1 MADVHMWPVREIR
14 RMELTTNAAERAKSL
29 LDRMRETSMRR
40 GALSKRARDVRANIA
55 KTIEAARVPRLL
67 AQRVAFQ
74 LVIKIDLDEL
84 RDERIWRAVGAE
96 LRDEFARL
104 EQQVGLAE
112 RQIVTILPKLSA
124 TQIQV
129 FLEELRRADRRI
141 ARTVL
146 DAAIDAAD
154 PISTGRRYLAEYRLV
169 ARQLRAI
176 EPNIARTLA
185 NATFT
190 AGMPLGKAME
200 HLQKFLTSI
209 AKQKHHP
216 DVARLL
222 ARAGFRA
229 D

>member
-1 MADVHMWPVREIR
+1 MSTDTDA
-14 RMELTTNAAERAKSL
+14 RAL
-29 LDRMRETSMRR
+29 LQQMRATPMRR
-40 GALSKRARDVRANIA
+40 GALSKTARQLRSSLAGA
-55 KTIEAARVPRLL
+55 LTEAGVPALL
-67 AQRVAFQ
+67 ARRIAFQ
-74 LVIKIDLDEL
+74 LVIKVDAKSL
-84 RDERIWRAVGAE
+84 REERVWPAV
-96 LRDEFARL
+96 ARL
-104 EQQVGLAE
+104 LCDEMAVLSERVGLAE
-112 RQIVTILPKLSA
+112 RQIVTVLPKLSA
-124 TQIQV
+124 FQIEQ
-129 FLEELRRADRRI
+129 FLDELTRADRKI

-154 PISTGRRYLAEYRLV
+154 PVATGRRYLAEYRLV

-190 AGMPLGKAME
+190 AGIPLGKAME

-209 AKQKHHP
+209 AKQKDHP

-229 D
+229 E

>member
-1 MADVHMWPVREIR
+1 MEFASPETRAQRLLEHVRE
-14 RMELTTNAAERAKSL
+14 TP
-29 LDRMRETSMRR
+29 MRR
-40 GALSKRARDVRANIA
+40 GALSKERRALKTRIA
-55 KTIEAARVPRLL
+55 ATLSCGGVPAVL
-67 AQRVAFQ
+67 AERMAFQ
-74 LVIKIDLDEL
+74 LAFKCGLSDV
-84 RDERIWRAVGAE
+84 RDETVWPAIAAA
-96 LRDEFARL
+96 LRQEIVRL
-104 EQQVGLAE
+104 RTRLGLANH
-112 RQIVTILPKLSA
+112 QIEVVLPKLSA
-124 TQIQV
+124 AQI
-129 FLEELRRADRRI
+129 EEFFDELTHADRRI

-154 PISTGRRYLAEYRLV
+154 PIGTGRRYMAEYRLV
-169 ARQLRAI
+169 AKQLHAI

-200 HLQKFLTSI
+200 HVQKFLTSI
-209 AKQKHHP
+209 AKQKDHP

>member
-1 MADVHMWPVREIR
+1 
-14 RMELTTNAAERAKSL
+14 
-29 LDRMRETSMRR
+29 MRR
-40 GALSKRARDVRANIA
+40 GALSKPARQLRADM
-55 KTIEAARVPRLL
+55 ARTLATGGVPDLL

-74 LVIKIDLDEL
+74 LVIKIGPEEL
-84 RDERIWRAVGAE
+84 RDAIVWRAVAVV
-96 LRDEFARL
+96 LLDEMAVLTDR
-104 EQQVGLAE
+104 VGLAA
-112 RQIVTILPKLSA
+112 RQITTVLPKLSA
-124 TQIQV
+124 DQLER
-129 FLEELRRADRRI
+129 FLNELMRADRKI

-154 PISTGRRYLAEYRLV
+154 PVVTGRRYLAEYRLV

-176 EPNIARTLA
+176 EPTIARTLA

-190 AGMPLGKAME
+190 AGMPLSKAME

-209 AKQKHHP
+209 AKQKDHP

-229 D
+229 E

>member
-1 MADVHMWPVREIR
+1 MART
-14 RMELTTNAAERAKSL
+14 LAT
-29 LDRMRETSMRR
+29 
-40 GALSKRARDVRANIA
+40 GG
-55 KTIEAARVPRLL
+55 VPELL

-74 LVIKIDLDEL
+74 LVIKIGPEEL
-84 RDERIWRAVGAE
+84 RDAIVWRAVAVV
-96 LRDEFARL
+96 LLDEMAVLTDR
-104 EQQVGLAE
+104 VGLAA
-112 RQIVTILPKLSA
+112 RQITTVLPKLSA
-124 TQIQV
+124 DQLER
-129 FLEELRRADRRI
+129 FLNELMRADRKI

-154 PISTGRRYLAEYRLV
+154 PVVTGRRYLAEYRLV

-176 EPNIARTLA
+176 EPTIARTLA

-209 AKQKHHP
+209 AKQKDHP

-229 D
+229 E

>member
-1 MADVHMWPVREIR
+1 M
-14 RMELTTNAAERAKSL
+14 K
-29 LDRMRETSMRR
+29 R
-40 GALSKRARDVRANIA
+40 GALSKCARHVRANLA
-55 KTIEAARVPRLL
+55 RSLAADGVPELL
-67 AQRVAFQ
+67 AQRIAFQ
-74 LVIKIDLDEL
+74 LVVKADLDEL
-84 RDERIWRAVGAE
+84 RDEDVRRALAAALCGEIDA
-96 LRDEFARL
+96 LKAR
-104 EQQVGLAE
+104 VGLAE
-112 RQIVTILPKLSA
+112 RQIVTVLPKLSA
-124 TQIQV
+124 QQIEE
-129 FLEELRRADRRI
+129 FLDELTRADRRI

-154 PISTGRRYLAEYRLV
+154 PIVTGRRYLAEYRLV
-169 ARQLRAI
+169 ATQLHAI

-200 HLQKFLTSI
+200 LLQKFLTSI
-209 AKQKHHP
+209 AKQKDHP

>member
-1 MADVHMWPVREIR
+1 VSAD
-14 RMELTTNAAERAKSL
+14 ARARAL
-29 LDRMRETSMRR
+29 LQQMRETPMRR
-40 GALSKRARDVRANIA
+40 GALSKPARQLRADM
-55 KTIEAARVPRLL
+55 ARTLATGGVPELL

-74 LVIKIDLDEL
+74 LVIKIGPEEL
-84 RDERIWRAVGAE
+84 RDAIVWRAVAVV
-96 LRDEFARL
+96 LLDEMAVLTDR
-104 EQQVGLAE
+104 VGLAA
-112 RQIVTILPKLSA
+112 RQITTVLPKLSA
-124 TQIQV
+124 DQLER
-129 FLEELRRADRRI
+129 FLNELMRADRKI

-154 PISTGRRYLAEYRLV
+154 PVVTGRRYLAEYRLV

-176 EPNIARTLA
+176 EPTIARTLA

-209 AKQKHHP
+209 AKQKDHP

-229 D
+229 E

>member
-1 MADVHMWPVREIR
+1 M
-14 RMELTTNAAERAKSL
+14 TTSPGFVDTRARTL
-29 LDRMRETSMRR
+29 LWRMRETPMKR
-40 GALSKRARDVRANIA
+40 GALSKRSREVRAA
-55 KTIEAARVPRLL
+55 LARALAAASVPERL

-74 LVIKIDLDEL
+74 LVIKIDIDEL
-84 RDERIWRAVGAE
+84 RDERIWHE
-96 LRDEFARL
+96 LGVILRGEIDALKE
-104 EQQVGLAE
+104 VGLAE
-112 RQIVTILPKLSA
+112 RQIVTVLPKLSA
-124 TQIQV
+124 HQIEE
-129 FLEELRRADRRI
+129 FLDELTRADRRI

-146 DAAIDAAD
+146 DAAIDAAE
-154 PISTGRRYLAEYRLV
+154 PVVTGRRYLAEYRLV
-169 ARQLRAI
+169 ARQLHAI

-209 AKQKHHP
+209 ARQKDHP

>member
-1 MADVHMWPVREIR
+1 MSAD
-14 RMELTTNAAERAKSL
+14 ARARAL
-29 LDRMRETSMRR
+29 LQQMRETPMRR
-40 GALSKRARDVRANIA
+40 GALSKPARQLRADLARAL
-55 KTIEAARVPRLL
+55 AASGVPDLL

-74 LVIKIDLDEL
+74 LVIKIDREQL
-84 RDERIWRAVGAE
+84 RDAIVWRAVAVV
-96 LRDEFARL
+96 LCDEMAVLVDR
-104 EQQVGLAE
+104 VGLAK
-112 RQIVTILPKLSA
+112 RQIITVLPKLSA
-124 TQIQV
+124 VQIEQ
-129 FLEELRRADRRI
+129 FLDELIHADRKI

-154 PISTGRRYLAEYRLV
+154 PIVTGRRYLAEYRLV

-209 AKQKHHP
+209 AKQKDHP

-229 D
+229 E

>member
-1 MADVHMWPVREIR
+1 MSAD
-14 RMELTTNAAERAKSL
+14 ARARAL
-29 LDRMRETSMRR
+29 LQQMRETPMRR
-40 GALSKRARDVRANIA
+40 GALSKPARQLRADM
-55 KTIEAARVPRLL
+55 ARTLATGGVPDLL

-74 LVIKIDLDEL
+74 LVIKIGPEEL
-84 RDERIWRAVGAE
+84 RDANVWRAVAVV
-96 LRDEFARL
+96 LLDEMAVLTDR
-104 EQQVGLAE
+104 VGLAA
-112 RQIVTILPKLSA
+112 RQITTVLPKLSA
-124 TQIQV
+124 DQLER
-129 FLEELRRADRRI
+129 FLNELMRADRKI

-154 PISTGRRYLAEYRLV
+154 PVVTGRRYLAEYRLV

-176 EPNIARTLA
+176 EPTIARTLA

-190 AGMPLGKAME
+190 AGMPLSKAME

-209 AKQKHHP
+209 AKQKDHP

-229 D
+229 E

>member
-1 MADVHMWPVREIR
+1 VTPGVAAADARA
-14 RMELTTNAAERAKSL
+14 RML
-29 LDRMRETSMRR
+29 LQTMRETPMKR
-40 GALSKRARDVRANIA
+40 GALSKRARDIRANLA
-55 KTIEAARVPRLL
+55 RTLAAAAVPDVL

-74 LVIKIDLDEL
+74 LVVKIDFTEL
-84 RDERIWRAVGAE
+84 CDARLWRAIAAI
-96 LRDEFARL
+96 LCDEIETLANR
-104 EQQVGLAE
+104 VGLAE
-112 RQIVTILPKLSA
+112 RQIVTVLPKLSA
-124 TQIQV
+124 VQ
-129 FLEELRRADRRI
+129 LEEFLDELMHADRRI

-154 PISTGRRYLAEYRLV
+154 PIATGRRYLAEYRLV
-169 ARQLRAI
+169 ARQLQAI
-176 EPNIARTLA
+176 EPNLARTLA

-209 AKQKHHP
+209 AKQKDHP

>member
-1 MADVHMWPVREIR
+1 
-14 RMELTTNAAERAKSL
+14 
-29 LDRMRETSMRR
+29 MRETPMKR
-40 GALSKRARDVRANIA
+40 GALSKPARRVRGDMAQTLTA
-55 KTIEAARVPRLL
+55 EGVPDSL

-74 LVIKIDLDEL
+74 LVVKIDLDEL
-84 RDERIWRAVGAE
+84 RDAGLWRAVAAVLCGEIDAIKE
-96 LRDEFARL
+96 
-104 EQQVGLAE
+104 QVGLAE
-112 RQIVTILPKLSA
+112 RQIVTVLPKLSA
-124 TQIQV
+124 AHITE
-129 FLEELRRADRRI
+129 FLDELTRADRRI

-154 PISTGRRYLAEYRLV
+154 PIVTGRRYMAEYRLV
-169 ARQLRAI
+169 AKQLHAI

-209 AKQKHHP
+209 AKQKDHP

>member
-1 MADVHMWPVREIR
+1 MNSAPKSSRRAEALLR
-14 RMELTTNAAERAKSL
+14 RMRDTPMK
-29 LDRMRETSMRR
+29 R
-40 GALSKRARDVRANIA
+40 GALSKPARQVRSAMA
-55 KTIEAARVPRLL
+55 QSLAAEGVPEPL

-74 LVIKIDLDEL
+74 LVVKTDLDEL
-84 RDERIWRAVGAE
+84 RDERLWRE
-96 LRDEFARL
+96 LGVVVRGEIEALKER
-104 EQQVGLAE
+104 VGLAE
-112 RQIVTILPKLSA
+112 RQIITVLPKLSA
-124 TQIQV
+124 
-129 FLEELRRADRRI
+129 LEIEEFMDELTRADRRI

-154 PISTGRRYLAEYRLV
+154 PVVAGRRYLAEYRLV
-169 ARQLRAI
+169 ARQLQAI

-209 AKQKHHP
+209 AKQKDHP

>member
-1 MADVHMWPVREIR
+1 MSA
-14 RMELTTNAAERAKSL
+14 NAQARTL
-29 LDRMRETSMRR
+29 LRRMRETPMRR
-40 GALSKRARDVRANIA
+40 GALAKRARLLRADIA
-55 KTIEAARVPRLL
+55 RALGQGGVPDLL
-67 AQRVAFQ
+67 ARRIAFQ
-74 LVIKIDLDEL
+74 LVIKINPDELQDRSGWRAMAHEL
-84 RDERIWRAVGAE
+84 RDEMAV
-96 LRDEFARL
+96 LMDR
-104 EQQVGLAE
+104 VGLAE
-112 RQIVTILPKLSA
+112 RQIVVVLPKLSA
-124 TQIQV
+124 VQLEQ
-129 FLEELRRADRRI
+129 FLNELMRADRKI

-154 PISTGRRYLAEYRLV
+154 PVATGRRYLAEYRLV

-209 AKQKHHP
+209 AKQKDHP

-229 D
+229 E

>member
-1 MADVHMWPVREIR
+1 MSAD
-14 RMELTTNAAERAKSL
+14 ARARAL
-29 LDRMRETSMRR
+29 LQQMRETPMRR
-40 GALSKRARDVRANIA
+40 GALSKPARQLRADLARAL
-55 KTIEAARVPRLL
+55 AAGGVPDLL

-74 LVIKIDLDEL
+74 LVIKIDREQL
-84 RDERIWRAVGAE
+84 RDATVWRAVAVV
-96 LRDEFARL
+96 LLDEMAVLTDR
-104 EQQVGLAE
+104 VGLAA
-112 RQIVTILPKLSA
+112 RQITTVLPKLSA
-124 TQIQV
+124 DQLER
-129 FLEELRRADRRI
+129 FLDELTRADRRI

-154 PISTGRRYLAEYRLV
+154 PVVTGRRYLAEYRLV

-209 AKQKHHP
+209 AKQKDHP

-222 ARAGFRA
+222 ARVGFRA
-229 D
+229 E

>member
-1 MADVHMWPVREIR
+1 MTPLAAPDV
-14 RMELTTNAAERAKSL
+14 RARAL
-29 LDRMRETSMRR
+29 LSTMRDTPMKR
-40 GALSKRARDVRANIA
+40 GALSKRARKVRADVAQTLSGDGIPA
-55 KTIEAARVPRLL
+55 LL
-67 AQRVAFQ
+67 AQRIAFQ
-74 LVIKIDLDEL
+74 LVVKIDLDEL
-84 RDERIWRAVGAE
+84 RDERVWHALAAAISAE
-96 LRDEFARL
+96 IDALKDR
-104 EQQVGLAE
+104 VGLAE
-112 RQIVTILPKLSA
+112 RQIVAVLPKLSA
-124 TQIQV
+124 AQIEE
-129 FLEELRRADRRI
+129 FLDELTRADRRI

-154 PISTGRRYLAEYRLV
+154 PIMTGRRYLAEYRLV
-169 ARQLRAI
+169 ARQLGAI
-176 EPNIARTLA
+176 EPTIARTLA

-209 AKQKHHP
+209 AKQKDHP

>member
-1 MADVHMWPVREIR
+1 VTAASIADV
-14 RMELTTNAAERAKSL
+14 RARAL
-29 LDRMRETSMRR
+29 LRTMRETPMKR
-40 GALSKRARDVRANIA
+40 GALSKRARKVRTDIGR
-55 KTIEAARVPRLL
+55 TLAAAGVPERL

-74 LVIKIDLDEL
+74 LVVKIDLDEL
-84 RDERIWRAVGAE
+84 RDRRMWPALAGILSAE
-96 LRDEFARL
+96 VERL
-104 EQQVGLAE
+104 EEGVGLAE
-112 RQIVTILPKLSA
+112 RQIVTVLPKLSA
-124 TQIQV
+124 LQIEE
-129 FLEELRRADRRI
+129 FLEELTRADRRI

-154 PISTGRRYLAEYRLV
+154 PVNTGRRYLAEYRLV
-169 ARQLRAI
+169 ARQLQAI

-209 AKQKHHP
+209 AKQKDHP

-229 D
+229 E

>member
-1 MADVHMWPVREIR
+1 MTAPTAADV
-14 RMELTTNAAERAKSL
+14 RARAL
-29 LDRMRETSMRR
+29 LWKLRQTPMKR
-40 GALSKRARDVRANIA
+40 GALSKGARQLRTDIQ
-55 KTIEAARVPRLL
+55 TTFAAEGVPDLL

-74 LVIKIDLDEL
+74 LVVKIDLDEL
-84 RDERIWRAVGAE
+84 RDARVWRA
-96 LRDEFARL
+96 FAAILCGEIERL
-104 EQQVGLAE
+104 KERVGLAE
-112 RQIVTILPKLSA
+112 RQIFTVLPKLSA
-124 TQIQV
+124 LQIEE
-129 FLEELRRADRRI
+129 FLEELTRADRRI

-154 PISTGRRYLAEYRLV
+154 PVGTGRRYLAEYRLV
-169 ARQLRAI
+169 ARQLQAI

-209 AKQKHHP
+209 ARQKNHP

-222 ARAGFRA
+222 ARVGFRA

>member
-1 MADVHMWPVREIR
+1 
-14 RMELTTNAAERAKSL
+14 MELTTSAAERARSI
-29 LDRMRETSMRR
+29 LDRMRETPMRR
-40 GALSKRARDVRANIA
+40 GALSKRAREVRVRLGETLDRAG
-55 KTIEAARVPRLL
+55 VPDRL
-67 AQRVAFQ
+67 AQRIAFQ
-74 LVIKIDLDEL
+74 LVIKIDLNEL
-84 RDERIWRAVGAE
+84 RDERIWHAVAAVV
-96 LRDEFARL
+96 RDEIAVLKER
-104 EQQVGLAE
+104 VGLAE
-112 RQIVTILPKLSA
+112 RQIITVLPKLSA
-124 TQIQV
+124 TQIET
-129 FLEELRRADRRI
+129 FLDELTHADRRI

-154 PISTGRRYLAEYRLV
+154 PIATGRRYLAEYRLV

-209 AKQKHHP
+209 AKQKNHP

>member
-1 MADVHMWPVREIR
+1 M
-14 RMELTTNAAERAKSL
+14 K
-29 LDRMRETSMRR
+29 R
-40 GALSKRARDVRANIA
+40 GALSKRARRVRTDMARSLA
-55 KTIEAARVPRLL
+55 VGGVPEAL

-74 LVIKIDLDEL
+74 LVVKTDLDEL
-84 RDERIWRAVGAE
+84 RDERTWQE
-96 LRDEFARL
+96 LGVIVCGEIDVLKER
-104 EQQVGLAE
+104 VGLAE
-112 RQIVTILPKLSA
+112 RQIVTVLPKLSA
-124 TQIQV
+124 HQIEE
-129 FLEELRRADRRI
+129 FLEELTRADRRI

-154 PISTGRRYLAEYRLV
+154 PVVTGRRYLAEYRLV
-169 ARQLRAI
+169 ARQLHAI

-190 AGMPLGKAME
+190 AGMPLGKSME

-209 AKQKHHP
+209 ARQKDHP

-229 D
+229 E

>member
-1 MADVHMWPVREIR
+1 
-14 RMELTTNAAERAKSL
+14 
-29 LDRMRETSMRR
+29 MRETPMRR
-40 GALSKRARDVRANIA
+40 GALSR
-55 KTIEAARVPRLL
+55 AARQLRADLATTLAQGGVPDLL

-74 LVIKIDLDEL
+74 LVIKLDPDEL
-84 RDERIWRAVGAE
+84 NDPDSWPSIAVVLCEEMATLIER
-96 LRDEFARL
+96 
-104 EQQVGLAE
+104 VGLAE
-112 RQIVTILPKLSA
+112 RQLITLLPKLSA
-124 TQIQV
+124 VQIEQ
-129 FLEELRRADRRI
+129 FHDELMRADRRI

-154 PISTGRRYLAEYRLV
+154 PVLTGRRYLAEYRLV
-169 ARQLRAI
+169 ARQLKTI
-176 EPNIARTLA
+176 EPTLARTLA

-209 AKQKHHP
+209 ARQKDHP

-222 ARAGFRA
+222 ARTGFHA

>member
-1 MADVHMWPVREIR
+1 MTEMA
-14 RMELTTNAAERAKSL
+14 TTDAQARAL
-29 LDRMRETSMRR
+29 LWEMRETPMKR
-40 GALSKRARDVRANIA
+40 GALSKRARQVRADM
-55 KTIEAARVPRLL
+55 ARTLTGEGVPELL

-74 LVIKIDLDEL
+74 LVLKIDLEQL
-84 RDERIWRAVGAE
+84 RDALLWRALAVALCRE
-96 LRDEFARL
+96 IAALKE
-104 EQQVGLAE
+104 QVGLAD
-112 RQIVTILPKLSA
+112 RQIVTVLPKLSA
-124 TQIQV
+124 AHIAE
-129 FLEELRRADRRI
+129 FLDELTRADRRI

-154 PISTGRRYLAEYRLV
+154 PIGTGRRYMTEYRLV
-169 ARQLRAI
+169 AKQLHAI

-190 AGMPLGKAME
+190 AGMPLSKAME

-209 AKQKHHP
+209 AKQKDHP

-222 ARAGFRA
+222 ASVGFRA

>member
-1 MADVHMWPVREIR
+1 VSAD
-14 RMELTTNAAERAKSL
+14 ARARAL
-29 LDRMRETSMRR
+29 LQQMRETPMRR
-40 GALSKRARDVRANIA
+40 GALSKPARQLRADM
-55 KTIEAARVPRLL
+55 ARTLATGGVPDLL

-74 LVIKIDLDEL
+74 LVIKIGPEEL
-84 RDERIWRAVGAE
+84 RDANVWRAVAVV
-96 LRDEFARL
+96 LLDEMAVLTDR
-104 EQQVGLAE
+104 VGLAA
-112 RQIVTILPKLSA
+112 RQITTVLPKLSA
-124 TQIQV
+124 DQLER
-129 FLEELRRADRRI
+129 FLNELMRADRKI

-154 PISTGRRYLAEYRLV
+154 PVVTGRRYLAEYRLV

-176 EPNIARTLA
+176 EPTIARTLA

-190 AGMPLGKAME
+190 AGMPLSKAME

-209 AKQKHHP
+209 AKQKDHP

-229 D
+229 E

>member
-1 MADVHMWPVREIR
+1 VSAD
-14 RMELTTNAAERAKSL
+14 ARARAL
-29 LDRMRETSMRR
+29 LQQMRETPMRR
-40 GALSKRARDVRANIA
+40 GALSKPARQLRADM
-55 KTIEAARVPRLL
+55 ARTLATGGVPDLL

-74 LVIKIDLDEL
+74 LVIKIGPEEL
-84 RDERIWRAVGAE
+84 RDAIVWRAVAVV
-96 LRDEFARL
+96 LLDEMAVLTDR
-104 EQQVGLAE
+104 VGLAA
-112 RQIVTILPKLSA
+112 RQITTVLPKLSA
-124 TQIQV
+124 DQLER
-129 FLEELRRADRRI
+129 FLNELMRADRKI

-154 PISTGRRYLAEYRLV
+154 PVVTGRRYLAEYRLV

-176 EPNIARTLA
+176 EPTIARTLA

-190 AGMPLGKAME
+190 AGMPLSKAME

-209 AKQKHHP
+209 AKQKDHP

-229 D
+229 E

>member
-1 MADVHMWPVREIR
+1 MEITTSAREHALGVL
-14 RMELTTNAAERAKSL
+14 E
-29 LDRMRETSMRR
+29 RMRETPMRR
-40 GALSKRARDVRANIA
+40 GALTKAGRRLRSDISKRLAANGVPDPLARRI
-55 KTIEAARVPRLL
+55 
-67 AQRVAFQ
+67 AFQ
-74 LVIKIDLDEL
+74 LVVKIDPDEL
-84 RDERIWRAVGAE
+84 GDEHVWRAIAAI
-96 LRDEFARL
+96 LCDEMARL
-104 EQQVGLAE
+104 GDRVGLAE
-112 RQIVTILPKLSA
+112 RQIIAVLPKLSA
-124 TQIQV
+124 AQIEE
-129 FLEELRRADRRI
+129 FLDELTRADRRI

-154 PISTGRRYLAEYRLV
+154 PIMAGRRYLAEYRLV
-169 ARQLRAI
+169 ARQLSAI
-176 EPNIARTLA
+176 EPTIARTLA

-209 AKQKHHP
+209 AKQKDHP

>member
-1 MADVHMWPVREIR
+1 MSTVARA
-14 RMELTTNAAERAKSL
+14 NAL
-29 LDRMRETSMRR
+29 LQQMRDTPMRR
-40 GALSKRARDVRANIA
+40 GALSKTARQLRADIA
-55 KTIEAARVPRLL
+55 GALADGGVPDLL

-74 LVIKIDLDEL
+74 LVIKIDSGEL
-84 RDERIWRAVGAE
+84 NDRRAWPAIAAALCAEMAALTER
-96 LRDEFARL
+96 
-104 EQQVGLAE
+104 VGLAE
-112 RQIVTILPKLSA
+112 RQIITVLPKLSA
-124 TQIQV
+124 VQIEQ
-129 FLEELRRADRRI
+129 FLDELTRADRKI

-154 PISTGRRYLAEYRLV
+154 PVATGRRYLAEYRLV

-209 AKQKHHP
+209 AKQKDHP

-229 D
+229 E